1 MDTQYSR
8 EYHDA
13 IGAVLTLHRYLR
25 QSAKARSATG
35 VSGRQHATLRAL
47 TGGRRTIGELA
58 SLLFVGESATSELV
72 AKLEQAGYVERVR
85 STADNRVVHVSIT
98 EAGTE
103 AAESIPLSGLP
114 LLRERLQSLPSEELS
129 SISQTFRS
137 ILSLLEVD
145 YET

>member
-25 QSAKARSATG
+25 QSAKARSASG
-35 VSGRQHATLRAL
+35 VSGKQHATLRAL
-47 TGGRRTIGELA
+47 MGGRRTIGELA

-72 AKLEQAGYVERVR
+72 ARLEQAGYVERLR
-85 STADNRVVHVSIT
+85 SQDDNRVVHVSIT

-103 AAESIPLSGLP
+103 AATAIPLSGLP
-114 LLRERLQSLPSEELS
+114 LLRERLQTLPPEELLT
-129 SISQTFRS
+129 ISRTFRR
-137 ILSLLEVD
+137 ILELLEID
-145 YET
+145 YEI